1 MHVAGDVLRFD
12 LLQHGGAK
20 EPAELVQRLLGDD
33 LLQETGGGFAPHTD
47 GLLHHYG
54 IPSAA

>member
-1 MHVAGDVLRFD
+1 MLRFD

-20 EPAELVQRLLGDD
+20 EPAELVKKLLGDD
-33 LLQETGGGFAPHTD
+33 FLQDIGGGFAPHTD

-54 IPSAA
+54 IPTAA